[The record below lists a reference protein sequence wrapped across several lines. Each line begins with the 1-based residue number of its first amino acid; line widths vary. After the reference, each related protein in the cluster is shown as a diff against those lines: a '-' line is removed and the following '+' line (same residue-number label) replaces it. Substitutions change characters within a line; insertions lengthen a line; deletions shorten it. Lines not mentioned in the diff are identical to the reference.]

1 MFISRTQI
9 CVTLLSLLIAAA
21 GLFAQATGPTLK
33 GQITDPSGAAI
44 PDVTVTA
51 TSETGKV
58 TVNQTDHTG
67 NFQMILP
74 TGTYTVRG
82 MAKGFA
88 TFEKTGVKIEGNSPV
103 TLSARL
109 PIANE
114 TQEITVTDAVQ
125 VTTDPASNVGQLVLR
140 GSDLEALPDD

>member
-1 MFISRTQI
+1 MNISRTRF
-9 CVTLLSLLIAAA
+9 CVAVLLLMIPVT

-44 PDVTVTA
+44 PDGTITA
-51 TSETGKV
+51 TSDSGKV
-58 TVNQTDHTG
+58 TVAQTDRSG

-74 TGTYTVRG
+74 TGTYLVRG

-88 TFEKTGVKIEGNSPV
+88 TFEKSGIKIEGSSPV

-109 PIANE
+109 PIAVEN
-114 TQEITVTDAVQ
+114 
-125 VTTDPASNVGQLVLR
+125 
-140 GSDLEALPDD
+140 